1 MPVRHQPSTLII
13 PETIT
18 ISLSYSVL
26 GDLCNTSDFCLWETR
41 FEKIIRVLRRGKH
54 GLRNLCEFSAAGN
67 TVRETHASSP
77 LRKNRLEKLIRVF
90 HCGKLDWR
98 YSSEFSAAGNSVG
111 KAHPSSPVNQRETR
125 SMKVTSSFPPAEN
138 SVEVLLTEFSACGK
152 LESTFVHRVLRS
164 GELEILRRTRCGE
177 LGIYPSQGWLSF
189 LFFTYKF
196 GGRNYGKG
204 NRLWGPKEKCY
215 DLRGH
220 HTHLYDYYMNRH
232 D

>member
-18 ISLSYSVL
+18 ILLSYSVL

-41 FEKIIRVLRRGKH
+41 FEKIIRVLRLRETRFVKIIRVLRRGKH

-90 HCGKLDWR
+90 HCGKLGWR

-125 SMKVTSSFPPAEN
+125 SMKVTSSFPQAEN

-152 LESTFVHRVLRS
+152 LESTYVHRVLRS

-177 LGIYPSQGWLSF
+177 LGIYPSRAQPSKPVGYQTS
-189 LFFTYKF
+189 TEI
-196 GGRNYGKG
+196 
-204 NRLWGPKEKCY
+204 NRK
-215 DLRGH
+215 
-220 HTHLYDYYMNRH
+220 
-232 D
+232 